1 MVEAGHRLTVEST
14 VVLCNPVF
22 NDSLTTMSRE
32 EDSSRV
38 IYSKH
43 GPSRK
48 GGKFCFS
55 CSFFF
60 FLRPTWRITKRL
72 SVVSIMHLSVCCRPM
87 DCDRLLLY
95 GSRLPLPTN
104 CRRARHQLR
113 LPASVTGWTRHQ
125 CSSSSHGRKPKNQ
138 VKFDLVSS
146 FLSFSL
152 CFLVSPKVL
161 RSTFSF
167 QLFARLTGGDA
178 DRRGPRCITIQRS
191 SAGFG
196 FTLRHF
202 IVYPPDSVSVSDV
215 AILDHLGVNEL
226 REREEGSSSCVRREM
241 GFAFFFLIFFLWWV
255 RQAKAHG
262 HESV

>member
-1 MVEAGHRLTVEST
+1 
-14 VVLCNPVF
+14 
-22 NDSLTTMSRE
+22 
-32 EDSSRV
+32 
-38 IYSKH
+38 
-43 GPSRK
+43 
-48 GGKFCFS
+48 
-55 CSFFF
+55 
-60 FLRPTWRITKRL
+60 
-72 SVVSIMHLSVCCRPM
+72 MHLSVCCRPM

-125 CSSSSHGRKPKNQ
+125 CSSSSSHGRKPKNQ

-167 QLFARLTGGDA
+167 QLFTRLTGDA

-226 REREEGSSSCVRREM
+226 RERKAAQVASGVKWDLPFFLNFFSLVGSTSKSARPRVCLERESHSRQKKERERERRNARVTIYPLLQAGGSRIVKGPDREKASWRKLLRLAREREKEGSHRSETFQGCR
-241 GFAFFFLIFFLWWV
+241 G
-255 RQAKAHG
+255 
-262 HESV
+262 

>member
-1 MVEAGHRLTVEST
+1 M
-14 VVLCNPVF
+14 
-22 NDSLTTMSRE
+22 
-32 EDSSRV
+32 
-38 IYSKH
+38 
-43 GPSRK
+43 
-48 GGKFCFS
+48 
-55 CSFFF
+55 
-60 FLRPTWRITKRL
+60 
-72 SVVSIMHLSVCCRPM
+72 
-87 DCDRLLLY
+87 
-95 GSRLPLPTN
+95 
-104 CRRARHQLR
+104 
-113 LPASVTGWTRHQ
+113 
-125 CSSSSHGRKPKNQ
+125 
-138 VKFDLVSS
+138 KFDLVSS

-167 QLFARLTGGDA
+167 QLFARLTGDA

-241 GFAFFFLIFFLWWV
+241 GFAFFFKFFSLV
-255 RQAKAHG
+255 GSTSKSARPRVCLERESHSRQKKERERERRNARVTIYPLLQAGGSRIVKGPDREKASWRKLLRLAREREKEGSHRSETFQG
-262 HESV
+262 CRG

>member
-1 MVEAGHRLTVEST
+1 M
-14 VVLCNPVF
+14 
-22 NDSLTTMSRE
+22 
-32 EDSSRV
+32 
-38 IYSKH
+38 
-43 GPSRK
+43 
-48 GGKFCFS
+48 
-55 CSFFF
+55 
-60 FLRPTWRITKRL
+60 
-72 SVVSIMHLSVCCRPM
+72 
-87 DCDRLLLY
+87 
-95 GSRLPLPTN
+95 
-104 CRRARHQLR
+104 
-113 LPASVTGWTRHQ
+113 
-125 CSSSSHGRKPKNQ
+125 
-138 VKFDLVSS
+138 KFDLVSS

-167 QLFARLTGGDA
+167 QLFARLTGDA

-241 GFAFFFLIFFLWWV
+241 GFAFFFKFFFFGGFDKQKRTATSLF
-255 RQAKAHG
+255 REREPLPPEERKREREKECSCYYIPSLASRRLPHR
-262 HESV
+262 